1 MKPAVPEPSP
11 PPEGPAGNGAVTL
24 PPARSDA
31 PVSPMARKNGFM
43 SQQDTQAAEVQHVQ
57 PSVGSIA
64 AHRPHTVSATVSDLE
79 PDIDADLDAY
89 EESQVGGTPLPQG

>member
-11 PPEGPAGNGAVTL
+11 PPEGFAGNGVVQL

-31 PVSPMARKNGFM
+31 PVTARARKNGVM
-43 SQQDTQAAEVQHVQ
+43 SQQNAQAAEVHHAQ

-64 AHRPHTVSATVSDLE
+64 AHRPHTVAAVVSDLE
-79 PDIDADLDAY
+79 PDLDADLDTY
-89 EESQVGGTPLPQG
+89 EESQVDGVQLPQ